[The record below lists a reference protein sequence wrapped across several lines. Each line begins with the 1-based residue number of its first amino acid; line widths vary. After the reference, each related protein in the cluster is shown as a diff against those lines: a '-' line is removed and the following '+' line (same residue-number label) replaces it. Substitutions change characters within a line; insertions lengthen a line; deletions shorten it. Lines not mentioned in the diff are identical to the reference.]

1 MAIAL
6 SNRIQNIRSRFESG
20 PGGQFFGWW
29 GEELLN
35 AMPPK
40 LRARIQYAR
49 RKLLI
54 EIGDGEVALSIDDAE
69 SIQSLDSLGIDQDA
83 QLQQQRVRELLQQYE
98 LAEVSREIVLSEDVV
113 LRTEV
118 VMPLAAEANL
128 RQALAY
134 EMDRHTPFQAEEVFY
149 QWRIL
154 SRDRDAGQ
162 LHFEL
167 YVTPREPVVAH
178 IEQLKRLGL
187 APTGVDVAGDDG
199 PLGINLL
206 PVDLRYRLVKQQE
219 RVNWAIGAAT
229 GLLLVFVMMQS
240 LWLREHQI
248 QVVEEAIENVRAEAL
263 AVQQIRKQIDDAREA
278 AGFLQ
283 ARKIDNGYK
292 VKLLAE
298 LTRILP
304 DDTFLDRLSLH
315 AETAQMQGKS
325 SNAQSL
331 IELIN
336 DSLFFENASFRG
348 PTRLD
353 SRSGKEIFDLSADNM
368 TPQVASDVTPQ
379 VASDVTTQDA
389 D

>member
-6 SNRIQNIRSRFESG
+6 NNTIQNIRARFEYG
-20 PGGQFFGWW
+20 PAGQFFRWW
-29 GEELLN
+29 AEELRN
-35 AMPPK
+35 AMPAK
-40 LRARIQYAR
+40 LRARMQYAR
-49 RKLLI
+49 RKLLM
-54 EIGDGEVALSIDDAE
+54 EVGDGEVGLSIDDAD
-69 SIQSLDSLGIDQDA
+69 SIQSLDSLSIEQDA
-83 QLQQQRVRELLQQYE
+83 QIQQQRVRELLQQHE
-98 LAEVSREIVLSEDVV
+98 LTEVSRDLLLSEEVV

-134 EMDRHTPFQAEEVFY
+134 EMDRHTPFEAEEVFY

-154 SRDRDAGQ
+154 SRDREAGQ

-167 YVTPREPVVAH
+167 YVTPREPIEAH
-178 IEQLKRLGL
+178 IELLTRLGL

-206 PVDLRYRLVKQQE
+206 PVGLRYHMVKQQV
-219 RVNWAIGAAT
+219 RVNLIIGAAT
-229 GLLLVFVMMQS
+229 VFLLILVMTQS

-248 QVVEEAIENVRAEAL
+248 QVVQEAIEDVRAEAQ
-263 AVQQIRKQIDDAREA
+263 AVQQIRKQIDDATEA

-283 ARKIDNGYK
+283 TRKIENGYK
-292 VKLLAE
+292 VKMLKE

-304 DDTFLDRLSLH
+304 DDTYLDRLSLH

-336 DSLFFENASFRG
+336 DSPFFENASFRG

-353 SRSGKEIFDLSADNM
+353 SRSGKEIFDLSASNKMPGDAGDE
-368 TPQVASDVTPQ
+368 TPQ
-379 VASDVTTQDA
+379 DA
-389 D
+389 G

>member
-6 SNRIQNIRSRFESG
+6 NNSIQSIRSRFETG
-20 PGGQFFGWW
+20 PAGQFFRWW
-29 GEELLN
+29 GGELRN
-35 AMPPK
+35 AMPEK
-40 LRARIQYAR
+40 LRARMQYAR
-49 RKLLI
+49 RKLLM
-54 EIGDGEVALSIDDAE
+54 EVGGGEVALSIDDAD
-69 SIQSLDSLGIDQDA
+69 SIQSLDSLSIEQDA
-83 QLQQQRVRELLQQYE
+83 QLQQQRVRELLLQHE
-98 LAEVSREIVLSEDVV
+98 LTEVSRDLVLSEDVV
-113 LRTEV
+113 LRTQV
-118 VMPLAAEANL
+118 VMPLAAETNL

-162 LHFEL
+162 LHFDL
-167 YVTPREPVVAH
+167 FVTPRGPVEAH
-178 IEQLKRLGL
+178 VELLKRLGL

-206 PVDLRYRLVKQQE
+206 PVGLRYKLVKQQV
-219 RVNWAIGAAT
+219 RVNWIIAAAT
-229 GLLLVFVMMQS
+229 AFLLIFVMTQS

-248 QVVEEAIENVRAEAL
+248 QEVEEAIENVRAEAL
-263 AVQQIRKQIDDAREA
+263 AVQQIRKQIDDATEA

-283 ARKIDNGYK
+283 THKVENGYK
-292 VKLLAE
+292 LKMLAE

-336 DSLFFENASFRG
+336 DSPFFENASFRG

-353 SRSGKEIFDLSADNM
+353 SRSGKEIFDLSADNTM
-368 TPQVASDVTPQ
+368 PRDRGDEAPH
-379 VASDVTTQDA
+379 DA
-389 D
+389 G

>member
-6 SNRIQNIRSRFESG
+6 NNTIQNIRSRFEYG
-20 PGGQFFGWW
+20 PAGQFFRWW
-29 GEELLN
+29 AEELRN
-35 AMPPK
+35 AMPAK
-40 LRARIQYAR
+40 LRARMQYAR
-49 RKLLI
+49 RKLLM
-54 EIGDGEVALSIDDAE
+54 EVGDGEVGLSIDDAD
-69 SIQSLDSLGIDQDA
+69 SIQSLDSLSIDQDA
-83 QLQQQRVRELLQQYE
+83 QIQQQRVRELLQQHE
-98 LAEVSREIVLSEDVV
+98 LTEVSRDLLLSEEVV

-134 EMDRHTPFQAEEVFY
+134 EMDRHTPFEAEEVFY

-154 SRDRDAGQ
+154 SRDREAGQ

-167 YVTPREPVVAH
+167 YVTPREPIEAH
-178 IEQLKRLGL
+178 IELLTRLGL

-206 PVDLRYRLVKQQE
+206 PVGLRYHMVKQQV
-219 RVNWAIGAAT
+219 RVNLIIGAAT
-229 GLLLVFVMMQS
+229 VFLLILVMTQS

-248 QVVEEAIENVRAEAL
+248 QVVQEAIEDVRAEAQ
-263 AVQQIRKQIDDAREA
+263 AVQQIRKQIDDATEA

-283 ARKIDNGYK
+283 TRKIENGYK
-292 VKLLAE
+292 VKMLKE

-304 DDTFLDRLSLH
+304 DDTYLDRLSLH

-336 DSLFFENASFRG
+336 DSPFFENASFRG

-353 SRSGKEIFDLSADNM
+353 SRSGKEIFDLSASNKMPGDAGDE
-368 TPQVASDVTPQ
+368 TPQ
-379 VASDVTTQDA
+379 DA
-389 D
+389 G